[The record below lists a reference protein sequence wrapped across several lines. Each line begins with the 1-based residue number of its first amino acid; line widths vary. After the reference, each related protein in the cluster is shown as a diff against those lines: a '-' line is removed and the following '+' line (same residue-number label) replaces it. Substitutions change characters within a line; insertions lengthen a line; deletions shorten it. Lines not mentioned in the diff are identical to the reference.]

1 MTTTKKISE
10 LPSAVTPLAGTEDIP
25 IVQDGATRRA
35 TPNDIRAG
43 LAASVHT
50 HTLSE
55 ITDAGTAA
63 ASDIEDFATAAQGEK
78 ADTAI
83 QPDDLGTAAAAD
95 TGDFATAA
103 QGEKADTAIQPG
115 DLGTAAAADTDDFA
129 TAAQG
134 AKADSAVQ
142 PDDLAHPGLINAIIN
157 GGCVLSHRSQKTLSN
172 SWQYGPVDLLAVKAD
187 GTVSAGDIKQVS
199 GVYSLAQTGRACFA
213 ENVTL
218 GSGGAVYFRHRIEA
232 RDAWAFY
239 NKPAHFS
246 ARTYHDLGPS
256 VDYVITVRT
265 PISADNFASLTDIES
280 DTVTINDD
288 DNTDIALAILDMG
301 DCRNGIEIE
310 VKIDCGAIT
319 TKDFYIADLQL
330 GIGAE
335 KRPFELRPL
344 GLETKLLHRFLQP
357 VGGIVGVANSGSN
370 MQAVFSHPGMRIAPA
385 YEVDAPIAMTDGYT
399 ADFTQSTASITNVH
413 DNTPHHGRVDI
424 AYFSG
429 LTSGRFHIQRGAGGL
444 ILASAEL

>member
-10 LPSAVTPLAGTEDIP
+10 LPSAVTPLEGTEDIP

-43 LAASVHT
+43 LAATVHS
-50 HTLSE
+50 HTLSD

-63 ASDIEDFATAAQGEK
+63 AADAEDFATAEQGGKADTALQEADVGSAAFNNTEDFATAAQGEK
-78 ADTAI
+78 ADTAV

-103 QGEKADTAIQPG
+103 QG
-115 DLGTAAAADTDDFA
+115 
-129 TAAQG
+129 

-142 PDDLAHPGLINAIIN
+142 PEDLVYPGLINAVIN
-157 GGCVLSHRSQKTLSN
+157 GGCMLSHRGQKSLSN
-172 SWQYGPVDLLAVKAD
+172 TWQYGPVDLLAVKAD
-187 GTVSAGDIKQVS
+187 GTVSAGDIKHIS
-199 GVYSLAQTGRACFA
+199 GVYSLAQTGRACFV
-213 ENVTL
+213 ENATL
-218 GSGGAVYFRHRIEA
+218 GSGGAIYFRHRIEA

-265 PISADNFASLTDIES
+265 PTSADNFASLTDIES
-280 DTVTINDD
+280 DTLAINDD
-288 DNTDIALAILDMG
+288 DNTDIALAIPDMG

-310 VKIDCGAIT
+310 IKIDCGAIT

-330 GIGAE
+330 SIGAE
-335 KRPFELRPL
+335 KRPFELRPVAF
-344 GLETKLLHRFLQP
+344 ETKLVHRFLRP
-357 VGGIVGVANSGSN
+357 IAGIIGVANSASN
-370 MQAVFSHPGMRIAPA
+370 MQAILSHPDMRIAPA
-385 YEVDAPIAMTDGYT
+385 YEALAALNMTDGYT
-399 ADFTQSTASITNVH
+399 ADFDQSAPNIATVHENTAHSA
-413 DNTPHHGRVDI
+413 RVDI
-424 AYFSG
+424 ALFSG
-429 LTSGRFHIQRGAGGL
+429 LTSGRFHIQRGTSAI

>member
-35 TPNDIRAG
+35 SPNDIRAG
-43 LAASVHT
+43 LAATDHT
-50 HTLSE
+50 HSLSQ

-63 ASDIEDFATAAQGEK
+63 AANVEDFATVEQGGKADTALQESDVGSAAFEDVGAFATAAQG
-78 ADTAI
+78 A
-83 QPDDLGTAAAAD
+83 
-95 TGDFATAA
+95 
-103 QGEKADTAIQPG
+103 KADTAIQPG
-115 DLGTAAAADTDDFA
+115 DLGTAAAADTGDFA
-129 TAAQG
+129 SAAQG
-134 AKADSAVQ
+134 SKADSAVQ
-142 PDDLAHPGLINAIIN
+142 PEDLVYPGLINAVIN
-157 GGCVLSHRSQKTLSN
+157 GGCLLSHRGQKSLTT

-187 GTVSAGDIKQVS
+187 GTVSAGDIKHIS
-199 GVYSLAQTGRACFA
+199 GVYSLSQTGRACFV
-213 ENVTL
+213 ENATL
-218 GSGGAVYFRHRIEA
+218 GSGGAIYFRHRIEA

-256 VDYVITVRT
+256 VDYVITLRT
-265 PISADNFASLTDIES
+265 PTSADNFASLTDIDS
-280 DTVTINDD
+280 DTLAINDD
-288 DNTDIALAILDMG
+288 DNTDIAFSIPDMG

-310 VKIDCGAIT
+310 IKIDCGAIT

-330 GIGAE
+330 SVGAE
-335 KRPFELRPL
+335 QRPFELRPVAF
-344 GLETKLLHRFLQP
+344 ETKLLHRFLQP
-357 VGGIVGVANSGSN
+357 VGGIMGVANSGSN

-399 ADFTQSTASITNVH
+399 ADFTQSMGSITSVH
-413 DNTPHHGRVDI
+413 ENTPNHGRVDI

-429 LTSGRFHIQRGAGGL
+429 LTSGRFHIQRGSGGL
-444 ILASAEL
+444 VLASAEL